1 MKLLH
6 LSDLHIGRRI
16 FGFSLL
22 EDQRRALF
30 DIAALA
36 GAQQVDA
43 VLLAGDIYDKAV
55 PSEAA
60 VAALDDFLTALQSL
74 GAAVFLIAG
83 NHDSAERLRFGS
95 RILERSGLYI
105 AGAFTGAVPCVRLND
120 AYGPVDIFL
129 LPYLRPAEVRPY
141 FEDAD
146 ILTHEDAVRAALS
159 TVQCDPKARRV
170 LLAHQFVTA
179 SGRTPV
185 RSDSETISV
194 GGLDNVDAAVFDG
207 FDYVALGHLHGPQ
220 SIGRDTVRY
229 AGSPLKYSFS
239 ESRQQ
244 KGVTIVELKKCG
256 CTPQFVPLAPLHDL
270 RELRGPMQALIEH
283 ADGENREDYLHILL
297 TDEDEVPDAMNRLRD
312 IYPNVMHL
320 SYDNTRSRAAYM
332 PIDAA
337 PAQELRPLEQFEAFF
352 ALQNG
357 RTLDDASRL
366 LVGELLEGERRESKQ
381 EPGQGVVA

>member
-16 FGFSLL
+16 YGFSLL
-22 EDQRRALF
+22 EDQRRALA

-36 GAQQVDA
+36 GEHQVDA
-43 VLLAGDIYDKAV
+43 VLLAGDVYDKAV

-60 VAALDDFLTALQSL
+60 VAVLDDFLTALQSL

-83 NHDSAERLRFGS
+83 NHDSAERLQFGS
-95 RILERSGLYI
+95 RILERNGLYI
-105 AGAFTGAVPCVRLND
+105 AGAFTGKAPCVRLMD
-120 AYGPVDIFL
+120 AYGPVDVYL

-141 FEDAD
+141 FEDID
-146 ILTHEDAVRAALS
+146 IVTHEDAVRAALS
-159 TVQCDPKARRV
+159 TVEHDPAARSV

-179 SGRTPV
+179 AGREPL
-185 RSDSETISV
+185 RSESETISV
-194 GGLDNVDAAVFDG
+194 GGLDNVDASAFDG

-220 SIGRDTVRY
+220 SIGRDTLRY

-244 KGVTIVELKKCG
+244 KGVTIIELGETG
-256 CTPQFVPLAPLHDL
+256 CTPRFVPLAPLHDL
-270 RELRGPMQALIEH
+270 RELRGPMQALIAH
-283 ADGENREDYLHILL
+283 ADNENREDYLHILL
-297 TDEDEVPDAMNRLRD
+297 TDGDEVPDAMNRLRE

-320 SYDNTRSRAAYM
+320 SYDNARARAAYA

-337 PAQELRPLEQFEAFF
+337 PAQELSPLEQFAAFF

-357 RTLDDASRL
+357 RELDEAGRSL
-366 LVGELLEGERRESKQ
+366 IGELLEGKQ
-381 EPGQGVVA
+381 EPQQGVVA